1 VTNHSVVIAG
11 GGPTGLMLAG
21 ELALGGVDVVV
32 VERRPNQELSGA
44 RALGISSRTI
54 EVLDQR
60 GIADRFL
67 SAGQTAQITGFA
79 VTRLD
84 ISDFPTRHN
93 YGLALRQKH
102 IERILAEW
110 IAELEVPI
118 HYARE
123 ITGFVQHDDVVEVT
137 LADGESMRAQYL
149 VGCDGGR
156 SLIRKTAGIDFPG
169 WDATTSNILAEVQMT
184 ERPPYGVHRSA
195 AGMYAFGREEYEIK
209 GSEIIYKE
217 VGPIGVMVTEP
228 NPNSTTEPT
237 LEDLKKLLIA
247 ACGTDYG
254 VHSPT
259 WISRFTDATRQA
271 ATYRSG
277 RVLLA
282 GDAAHIHSPIGGQG
296 LSTGVQDAVN
306 LGWKLAQVIKGK
318 SPDSLLHTYHAER
331 HPVGARV
338 LKITMAQVAFHRED
352 DRTLAA
358 RDIVGDLLKMEEPRK
373 HIAGMMSGLDIRYDL
388 GDGHPLLG
396 RRMPDLDVVT
406 ANGAQRVFNF
416 LHNAQP
422 VLLNFGAPSSI
433 DIAPWSDRVQY
444 VDAKYNGRWELPVLG
459 EVVAPSAVLIRP
471 DGYVAWVGEGTSE
484 RLTEALTSWFGTPAK
499 VYL

>member
-1 VTNHSVVIAG
+1 
-11 GGPTGLMLAG
+11 
-21 ELALGGVDVVV
+21 
-32 VERRPNQELSGA
+32 
-44 RALGISSRTI
+44 
-54 EVLDQR
+54 
-60 GIADRFL
+60 
-67 SAGQTAQITGFA
+67 
-79 VTRLD
+79 
-84 ISDFPTRHN
+84 
-93 YGLALRQKH
+93 
-102 IERILAEW
+102 
-110 IAELEVPI
+110 
-118 HYARE
+118 
-123 ITGFVQHDDVVEVT
+123 
-137 LADGESMRAQYL
+137 
-149 VGCDGGR
+149 
-156 SLIRKTAGIDFPG
+156 
-169 WDATTSNILAEVQMT
+169 
-184 ERPPYGVHRSA
+184 
-195 AGMYAFGREEYEIK
+195 MYAFGREEYEIK

-318 SPDSLLHTYHAER
+318 SPDSLLDTYHAER